1 MRHHYSSAAGI
12 ISAESP
18 RPGGLI
24 DGASLRRHVRAL
36 ATAIVAEP
44 TARIGSLGGRLI
56 FAAAA
61 RSKTAAARCGAPFG
75 RRCRGRVCACPR
87 GQRLRRRPRSPARA
101 GVGLAHPRPHP
112 LRGRTSVTRGPAM
125 PRVSHPT
132 PSIAPAYT
140 GRLSTAPVP
149 SLRLP
154 DDPMQPAAAYR
165 FVHDEL
171 MLDGS
176 SRLNLAT
183 FVTTWMDPEA
193 ELLMAQTFD
202 KNMIDKDEYPATA
215 AIESRCV
222 SMVADLFHAEE
233 LSDDDPA
240 SATGVSTIGSSEAVM
255 LGGLALKWRWR
266 KRVGAGWKNRTP
278 NLVMG
283 SDVQVVWEKF
293 CRYFDVEP
301 RYLPVEK
308 GRYVIT
314 PEQVVDAVDED
325 TIGVVAILGTTY
337 TGELE
342 PIAPI
347 CAALD
352 KLAADG
358 GVDVPVHVDAASGGF
373 VVPFLHPELKWD
385 FRLPR
390 VVSINVSG
398 HKYGLT
404 YPGIGFVVWRSKEYL
419 PEDLVF
425 RVNYL
430 GGDMPTFTLNFSRAG
445 NQVIGQY
452 YNFLRLGREGYTQI
466 MHSLSQ
472 TARWLG
478 EQLRVGDHCELISDG
493 SAIPVVAF
501 RLAKDRGYTEFD
513 VSHELRTF
521 GWQVPAYTMPDN
533 ATNISVLR
541 IVVREGLSADLARAL
556 HDDTRTALASLD
568 KVKPGGHYSAT
579 HFAH

>member
-1 MRHHYSSAAGI
+1 M
-12 ISAESP
+12 
-18 RPGGLI
+18 
-24 DGASLRRHVRAL
+24 
-36 ATAIVAEP
+36 
-44 TARIGSLGGRLI
+44 
-56 FAAAA
+56 
-61 RSKTAAARCGAPFG
+61 
-75 RRCRGRVCACPR
+75 
-87 GQRLRRRPRSPARA
+87 
-101 GVGLAHPRPHP
+101 PHP
-112 LRGRTSVTRGPAM
+112 SVPA
-125 PRVSHPT
+125 H
-132 PSIAPAYT
+132 SIAPAYT
-140 GRLSTAPVP
+140 NRLFTAPVP
-149 SLRLP
+149 ALRMP
-154 DDPMQPAAAYR
+154 DESMDPEAAYR
-165 FVHDEL
+165 FIHDEL

-193 ELLMAQTFD
+193 GKLMAETFD

-215 AIESRCV
+215 AIERRCV
-222 SMVADLFHAEE
+222 CMVADLFHAEG
-233 LSDDDPA
+233 LKDDDPS
-240 SATGVSTIGSSEAVM
+240 SAVGVSTIGSSEAVM

-266 KRVGAGWKNRTP
+266 QRVGRDWKTRTP

-283 SDVQVVWEKF
+283 SNVQVVWEKF

-301 RYLPVEK
+301 RYLPMEE

-314 PEQVVDAVDED
+314 PEQVVDAVDEN

-342 PIAPI
+342 PVAQI

-352 KLAADG
+352 KLAAGG

-373 VVPFLHPELKWD
+373 VVPFLHPDLKWD

-404 YPGIGFVVWRSKEYL
+404 YPGIGFVVWRSHEHL

-430 GGDMPTFTLNFSRAG
+430 GGDMPTFTLNFSRPG
-445 NQVIGQY
+445 NQVVGQY
-452 YNFLRLGREGYTQI
+452 YNFLRLGREGYTQV
-466 MHSLSQ
+466 MQALSQ
-472 TARWLG
+472 NARWLAGQLAAG
-478 EQLRVGDHCELISDG
+478 EHFELISDG
-493 SAIPVVAF
+493 SAIPVVAA
-501 RLAKDRGYTEFD
+501 RLKGKRGYTEFD

-533 ATNISVLR
+533 ATDVSVLR

-556 HDDTRTALASLD
+556 HDDTRTVLSHLD
-568 KVKPGGHYSAT
+568 KLKPGGHFDEQ

>member
-1 MRHHYSSAAGI
+1 M
-12 ISAESP
+12 SP
-18 RPGGLI
+18 RHTP
-24 DGASLRRHVRAL
+24 S
-36 ATAIVAEP
+36 
-44 TARIGSLGGRLI
+44 
-56 FAAAA
+56 
-61 RSKTAAARCGAPFG
+61 
-75 RRCRGRVCACPR
+75 
-87 GQRLRRRPRSPARA
+87 
-101 GVGLAHPRPHP
+101 
-112 LRGRTSVTRGPAM
+112 
-125 PRVSHPT
+125 

-149 SLRLP
+149 ALRMP
-154 DDPMQPAAAYR
+154 DESMDPQAAYR
-165 FVHDEL
+165 FIHDEL

-193 ELLMAQTFD
+193 EKLMAETFD

-215 AIESRCV
+215 AIEQRCV
-222 SMVADLFHAEE
+222 CMVADLFHAEG
-233 LSDDDPA
+233 LRDDDPN
-240 SATGVSTIGSSEAVM
+240 SATGASTVGSSEAVM
-255 LGGLALKWRWR
+255 LAGLAMSWRWR
-266 KRVGAGWKNRTP
+266 AKVGDDWRSRKP

-283 SDVQVVWEKF
+283 SNVQVVWEKF

-301 RYLPVEK
+301 VYLPMAE

-314 PEQVVDAVDED
+314 PEQVLDAVNED

-342 PIAPI
+342 PIAEI

-373 VVPFLHPELKWD
+373 VVPFLHPEVKWD

-404 YPGIGFVVWRSKEYL
+404 YPGIGFVVWRSGEYL
-419 PEDLVF
+419 PEELVF

-430 GGDMPTFTLNFSRAG
+430 GGDMPTFTLNFSKGG

-452 YNFLRLGREGYTQI
+452 YNFLRLGKAGYKQVMTC
-466 MHSLSQ
+466 LSE

-478 EQLRVGDHCELISDG
+478 DQLRDSEHFEVITDG
-493 SAIPVVAF
+493 SAIPVIAF
-501 RLAKDRGYTEFD
+501 RLKGDPGYTEFD
-513 VSHELRTF
+513 VSHALRSF
-521 GWQVPAYTMPDN
+521 GWQVPAYTMPDG
-533 ATNISVLR
+533 AQDVTVLR
-541 IVVREGLSADLARAL
+541 VVVREGFSTDLARAL
-556 HDDTRTALASLD
+556 KDDALTAMKSLD
-568 KVKPGGHYSAT
+568 ELKPNGHFDGVQP
-579 HFAH
+579 FAH